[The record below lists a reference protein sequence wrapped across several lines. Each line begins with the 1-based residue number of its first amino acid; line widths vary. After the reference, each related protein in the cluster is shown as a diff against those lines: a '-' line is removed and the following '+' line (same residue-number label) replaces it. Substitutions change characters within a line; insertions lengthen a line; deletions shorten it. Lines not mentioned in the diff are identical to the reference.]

1 MSIPVVPTPL
11 ITEIPNIC
19 SFSYTVNSLQLN
31 SFITFNVILSNEIG
45 TPIGVKQVT
54 LAGEDY
60 ANWGNNDDYAIN
72 FICTSLGLTPLPD
85 PGPTGPTGPIG
96 PTGPEPDP
104 TGPTGPEP
112 DPTGPTG
119 PEPDPTG
126 PTGPEP
132 DPTGPTGPEPDPTG
146 PTGPEPDPTGPT
158 GPVPNITV

>member
-1 MSIPVVPTPL
+1 MSVPVVPTPL
-11 ITEIPNIC
+11 VVDIPNIC
-19 SFSYTVNSLQLN
+19 SFSYTVNTFVLS
-31 SFITFNVILSNEIG
+31 SYITFNVILSNEVG
-45 TPIGVKQVT
+45 TPIAVKQVT

-60 ANWGNNDDYAIN
+60 DNWGNNDDYVIN
-72 FICTSLGLTPLPD
+72 YICTSLGLTPLPD
-85 PGPTGPTGPIG
+85 PGPTGPTGPTGPDPEPTG
-96 PTGPEPDP
+96 PTGPEPEP

-132 DPTGPTGPEPDPTG
+132 EPTGPTGPEPS
-146 PTGPEPDPTGPT
+146 GPT